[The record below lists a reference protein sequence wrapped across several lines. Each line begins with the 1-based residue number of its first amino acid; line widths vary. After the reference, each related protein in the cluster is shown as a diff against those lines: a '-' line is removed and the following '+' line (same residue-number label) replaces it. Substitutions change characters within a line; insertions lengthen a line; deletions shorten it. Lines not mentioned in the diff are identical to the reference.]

1 MVNAELKIF
10 DEKLAQL
17 PPQVAKLWQTLRTLG
32 VFVLG
37 IFWIGD
43 HSQIASGTPIA
54 MCPKGTNLLIA
65 GCDMLTAQDGAYHL
79 EVNLT
84 EGR

>member
-1 MVNAELKIF
+1 MTNAELKII

-17 PPQVAKLWQTLRTLG
+17 PPQVAELWQTLRTLG
-32 VFVLG
+32 VFVIG
-37 IFWIGD
+37 IFWTGD
-43 HSQIASGTPIA
+43 HNQVSSGKPTA
-54 MCPKGTNLLIA
+54 MCPKGINLLIA